1 MEGCSFEW
9 YVGPWAGAG
18 ARVGGGVGAGVGVDF
33 GSWIFFGGA
42 AGALGGG
49 AGFLGYWRRVAA
61 PAADRAGFE
70 AAEPIE
76 RGCGLVLRG
85 LEDCL

>member
-1 MEGCSFEW
+1 M
-9 YVGPWAGAG
+9 
-18 ARVGGGVGAGVGVDF
+18 GAGVGVGFD
-33 GSWIFFGGA
+33 SWVFFDGA

-76 RGCGLVLRG
+76 RVCVLVLRG
-85 LEDCL
+85 LKNCL